1 MNCQHEDFRAQV
13 DVFRLY
19 GDEAHDDSPHAFAA
33 EVSIVC
39 TGCGAPLGFR
49 CDTVGLT
56 NDRPAIS
63 PDALKLRLP
72 LLSPSELTLLG
83 PLSGMNM
90 PPPRPGF
97 TIRFPE

>member
-1 MNCQHEDFRAQV
+1 VSCEHENFRAQV

-19 GDEAHDDSPHAFAA
+19 HDADMGDSPHAFAA

-39 TGCGAPLGFR
+39 TACGAPLGFR

-72 LLSPSELTLLG
+72 LLSPAELVLLG
-83 PLSGMNM
+83 PLNM